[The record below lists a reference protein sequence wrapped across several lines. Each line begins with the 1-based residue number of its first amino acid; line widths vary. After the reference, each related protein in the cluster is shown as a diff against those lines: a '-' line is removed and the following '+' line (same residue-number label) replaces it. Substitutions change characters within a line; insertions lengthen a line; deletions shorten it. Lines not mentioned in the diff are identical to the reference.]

1 MLQDKDD
8 KFDLMQTII
17 YFQNVIAF
25 TVINIKEINNSTLK
39 TLNWYNIMDGSE
51 KIGKIYMAAE
61 ITQIMFNELT
71 VTDNDLNV
79 PLLKHVQPKLCVYQ
93 LVFSAKL
100 DIYKIKLT
108 YQHILLQTSCTILG
122 FAPI

>member
-1 MLQDKDD
+1 
-8 KFDLMQTII
+8 
-17 YFQNVIAF
+17 
-25 TVINIKEINNSTLK
+25 
-39 TLNWYNIMDGSE
+39 MDGSE